1 MVGWYILDWFLVYI
15 LIGFWLKW
23 IVFNNQVWYFIDL
36 LSALPCSWWCTLLSL
51 LPIQIAVR
59 TCFLSS
65 DWKQSWKHIWSI
77 HLDGAAPFDTVE
89 RVSNLHDRVME
100 ALDGCSLD
108 ELHMC
113 LLRAFNGP
121 TSLPIS
127 WVHDGI
133 CKRITE
139 LDLQVNF
146 LELPTSFFTCP
157 TVKILKL
164 RLTRWVPNLLEQNLE
179 INLQSLVSLD
189 ASAHQ
194 EVYQS
199 LFRIIGGSPALES
212 IKFCG
217 WAKT

>member
-1 MVGWYILDWFLVYI
+1 MDYR
-15 LIGFWLKW
+15 
-23 IVFNNQVWYFIDL
+23 
-36 LSALPCSWWCTLLSL
+36 LSALPLNLRYKLLSL
-51 LPIQIAVR
+51 LPIQIAVQ
-59 TCFLSS
+59 TCLLSS
-65 DWKQSWKHIWSI
+65 NWKHSWKHIWSV
-77 HLDGAAPFDTVE
+77 HLDDAAPFDTVE
-89 RVSNLHDRVME
+89 WVSNLHDRVME

-108 ELHMC
+108 EVHMY
-113 LLRAFNGP
+113 LLRTFNGP

-133 CKRITE
+133 CKRINE

-164 RLTRWVPNLLEQNLE
+164 RLTRWAPNLLEQNLE

-194 EVYQS
+194 EAYQS

-212 IKFCG
+212 IKFCC